1 MQFSLWTIFAILG
14 LTIASPIPAATQDRD
29 LSKRNTPLNEFL
41 TVLLDYLPEVDGS
54 IETVTGILTVF
65 ENLLSL
71 LTGEQDTY
79 NDLSGSCKEYTVIF
93 ARGTTEPGNVGILV
107 GPPFFDALR
116 DKVGSDNVAIQGVNN
131 YNADI
136 DGYLA
141 GGDAG
146 GSQSMASEI
155 QQAYAKCPNTKLVAS
170 GYSQGSQIV
179 HNAAALLPANVGSW
193 ISSVVVFGDPD
204 DGQAIPNVPASKVDT
219 YCNPDDNI
227 CVNGDLILPAHLT
240 YGLDAEAA
248 AAFVAA
254 H

>member
-1 MQFSLWTIFAILG
+1 MQFSLWTIIAILG

-41 TVLLDYLPEVDGS
+41 TVLLEYLPEVDGA

-71 LTGEQDTY
+71 LTGEQETY
-79 NDLSGSCKEYTVIF
+79 NDLSGACKEYTVVF

-116 DKVGSDNVAIQGVNN
+116 EKLGSDNVAVQGVND
-131 YNADI
+131 YSASI
-136 DGYLA
+136 DGYLE
-141 GGDAG
+141 GGDPA

-155 QQAYAKCPNTKLVAS
+155 EQAYAQCPNTKLVAS

-179 HNAAALLPANVGSW
+179 HNALALVPADVGSW

-204 DGQAIPNVPASKVDT
+204 DGQAIPNVSESKVDT
-219 YCNPDDNI
+219 YCNVGDDI
-227 CVNGDLILPAHLT
+227 CLNGDLILPAHLT

-248 AAFVAA
+248 ATFVAA
-254 H
+254 Q

>member
-1 MQFSLWTIFAILG
+1 MQFSIWAFLAILG
-14 LTIASPIPAATQDRD
+14 FGIASPIPAATNDRD
-29 LSKRNTPLNEFL
+29 LHKRETALNAFL
-41 TVLLDYLPEVDGS
+41 TVLLEYLPAVDGT
-54 IETVTGILTVF
+54 IESVTGILTVF
-65 ENLLSL
+65 EQLLST

-79 NDLSGSCKEYTVIF
+79 NDLSGACKEYTVIF

-116 DKVGSDNVAIQGVNN
+116 DKLGSANVAVQGVNN

-136 DGYLA
+136 NGYLA

-146 GSQSMASEI
+146 GSKSMASEI
-155 QQAYAKCPNTKLVAS
+155 EQAYAKCPNTKLVAS
-170 GYSQGSQIV
+170 GYSQGGQIV

-193 ISSVVVFGDPD
+193 ISSVVIFGDPD
-204 DGQAIPNVPASKVDT
+204 DGQPIPNVDASKVDT
-219 YCNPDDNI
+219 FCNPDDNI

-248 AAFVAA
+248 ADFVAA